1 MPNSSLTFSMS
12 LLLQKPSMSAPFHG
26 VDQQNVHQDGQ
37 LFDTKA
43 VLEPIH
49 RQLNGLEKNLEE
61 NLERQLIAMVAG
73 FETVLQRQLQAL
85 LTGFDTMLQRQ
96 QETFDTMLQ
105 RQQETFVSALKDVQS
120 EVALVKLAM
129 EARNEEGHS
138 PFANALEMMESE
150 VKSLTEKK

>member
-1 MPNSSLTFSMS
+1 MPS
-12 LLLQKPSMSAPFHG
+12 PFHG
-26 VDQQNVHQDGQ
+26 IDQQNVRQDGQ
-37 LFDTKA
+37 LLDTKA

-49 RQLNGLEKNLEE
+49 RQLNDLEKNLEE

-85 LTGFDTMLQRQ
+85 LTG
-96 QETFDTMLQ
+96 FDTMLQ